1 MSTATFDV
9 SVAAPLASGDYRPEP
24 WTLDTLIDLAASAPT
39 LDKDPRACPGVFVG
53 TLRGTR
59 ATADAVLEHTA
70 VVLDLDQDVPDDVPD
85 RLARLGWDSVVHA
98 TASHAP
104 ERPRL
109 RVVIAV
115 SRPVRPGGYP
125 AVVRWAADQL
135 GVTVDPSAM
144 AGCHRFFLPH
154 VVPGSDAELFGV
166 EAHRVHGEPIDV
178 DAVLSETAIGEQAG
192 DAEPPAP
199 QARVRRDPLQLP
211 GAAGAFNRTYDLG
224 AAVEEFQLPYRP
236 CGDGFIHVDSTQTQP
251 GLTPVNGERTLW
263 FDHAGTSPTHG
274 QTMSVF
280 DIVAEWRH
288 GLQTGSAQDD
298 PSKPPSERRSR
309 ALMGVDAAQIPA
321 VAREMAT
328 AAFDS
333 GPQPDEPLTIEA
345 CEAALSPR
353 SSKTGKRVLTGA
365 RDRQTLVERD
375 PLLASRAISVM
386 GRRSGW
392 RVKPGWASESE
403 LFEQESRRLGLYPDQ
418 DEDEAAVQ
426 QYLGEH
432 YGGDVP
438 SISTVRELLSLS
450 ASQPGREV
458 DPLTGYLDRLEWD
471 GMPRLSG
478 GADAIDEVLPGVD
491 PGDYEERHWASR
503 AVMRACVA
511 AVARAYR
518 PGWQVDS
525 SLVLVG
531 PQGTRKTSW
540 VRWLAGPWAA
550 PLPDILG
557 GDADL
562 YDPCHKAWIVEA
574 DEGFAVTRSGSRYGD
589 ALKRF
594 LTARSDTWRPKYA
607 RTSRTMARRF
617 VVWGTT
623 NHEDFLA
630 NEEGNRRYWP
640 VAISGTIPTEFF
652 TPERRDQIWAE
663 AVQLL
668 KRGEATWLSEDEEQ
682 IMQAARA
689 DRATEEDQLMGP
701 VYRYATT
708 PRPEGYA
715 WMGPEERQTAMLAR
729 DPSWTLQPVSAST
742 LLVDLRDELPQWT
755 RVRAVTATL
764 RKLGWA
770 PEGQVYDPHGSGSRL
785 SVWSRGQQH
794 NLTD

>member
-1 MSTATFDV
+1 MTTATIRV
-9 SVAAPLASGDYRPEP
+9 SLATPLASGDYRPQE
-24 WTLDTLIDLAASAPT
+24 WTLDTFIDLAASAPV
-39 LDKDPRACPGVFVG
+39 LSKDPRAVPGVFVG
-53 TLRGTR
+53 TLKGPR
-59 ATADAVLEHTA
+59 ATAENVVEHTA
-70 VVLDLDQDVPDDVPD
+70 LVLDLDRDVPSDVPE
-85 RLARLGWDSVVHA
+85 RLRRQGWDSVVHA
-98 TASHAP
+98 TASHTAG
-104 ERPRL
+104 RPRL
-109 RVVIAV
+109 RVIIAID
-115 SRPVRPGGYP
+115 RPVNPGAYP
-125 AVVRWAADQL
+125 TLVKWAGEKL
-135 GVTVDPSAM
+135 GVAVDPSAM

-166 EAHRVHGEPIDV
+166 EAYRVNGSPIKV
-178 DAVLSETAIGEQAG
+178 DAVLNSSPMFDQSQVNRRDVRSHT
-192 DAEPPAP
+192 
-199 QARVRRDPLQLP
+199 RRDPLELP
-211 GAAGAFNRTYDLG
+211 GAAGAFNRTYSLEE
-224 AAVEEFQLPYRP
+224 AVEEFHLPYRP
-236 CGDGFIHVDSTQTQP
+236 CGKGFIHVDSTQTQP
-251 GLTPVNGERTLW
+251 GLTPVNEERTLW

-298 PSKPPSERRSR
+298 EDRPPAERRSR

-328 AAFDS
+328 AAFDA
-333 GPQPDEPLTIEA
+333 GPKPDGPLTIEA

-353 SSKTGKRVLTGA
+353 NPKTGKRALTDA
-365 RDRQTLVERD
+365 RDRQTLVDLD
-375 PLLASRAISVM
+375 PMLASRAISAM
-386 GRRSGW
+386 GRRTGW
-392 RVKPGWASESE
+392 RIKPEWASGSE
-403 LFEQESRRLGLYPDQ
+403 LFEQEARRLGLYPDQ

-426 QYLGEH
+426 QYLGKH

-438 SISTVRELLSLS
+438 SGATVRELLSLS
-450 ASQPGREV
+450 ASQPGREI
-458 DPLTGYLDRLEWD
+458 DPLTAYLDRLEWD
-471 GMPRLSG
+471 GVPRLSG
-478 GADAIDEVLPGVD
+478 GSPTIDEVLPGVD
-491 PGDYEERHWASR
+491 RNDEGERRWASR

-562 YDPCHKAWIVEA
+562 FDPCHKAWIVEA

-594 LTARSDTWRPKYA
+594 LTARSDTWRPKYG

-640 VAISGTIPTEFF
+640 VKITETIPASFL

-663 AVQLL
+663 AVVLFH
-668 KRGEATWLSEDEEQ
+668 RGVSTWLDDADEQ
-682 IMQAARA
+682 VMQQARA
-689 DRATEEDQLMGP
+689 ERATEEDPLVGP
-701 VYRYATT
+701 VYRYSMT
-708 PRPEGYA
+708 PRPVGYA
-715 WMGPEERQTAMLAR
+715 WMGKEERETTMLVK
-729 DPSWTLQPVSAST
+729 DPSWVPQPVSAPT
-742 LLVDLRDELPQWT
+742 LLVDLKDELPQ
-755 RVRAVTATL
+755 RVGVRQVAATL
-764 RKLGWA
+764 RKLGW
-770 PEGQVYDPHGSGSRL
+770 EQWGQRMDPRGGGSRL
-785 SVWSRGQQH
+785 AVWGQRGVDH
-794 NLTD
+794 

>member
-1 MSTATFDV
+1 MTTTTIPVSLAT
-9 SVAAPLASGDYRPEP
+9 PLASGDYRPQE
-24 WTLDTLIDLAASAPT
+24 WTLDTFVDLAASAPV
-39 LDKDPRACPGVFVG
+39 LSKDPRAVPGVFVG
-53 TLRGTR
+53 TLKGGR
-59 ATADAVLEHTA
+59 ATAENVIEHTA
-70 VVLDLDQDVPDDVPD
+70 LVLDLDQDVPRDVPE
-85 RLARLGWDSVVHA
+85 RLRRRGWDSVVHA
-98 TASHAP
+98 TASHT
-104 ERPRL
+104 EEHPRL
-109 RVVIAV
+109 RVIIAID
-115 SRPVRPGGYP
+115 RPVNPGAYP
-125 AVVRWAADQL
+125 TLVKWAAEKL

-166 EAHRVHGEPIDV
+166 EAHRINGSPIKADEVLNSAPMFDQSRVNSGEIR
-178 DAVLSETAIGEQAG
+178 SRT
-192 DAEPPAP
+192 
-199 QARVRRDPLQLP
+199 RRDPLQLP
-211 GAAGAFNRTYDLG
+211 GAAGAFNRTYSLEE
-224 AAVEEFQLPYRP
+224 AVEEFQLPYRP
-236 CGDGFIHVDSTQTQP
+236 CGNGFIHVDSAQTQP
-251 GLTPVNGERTLW
+251 GLTPVNEERTLW

-274 QTMSVF
+274 RTMSVF

-298 PSKPPSERRSR
+298 EDKPPAERRSR

-321 VAREMAT
+321 VAREMAA
-328 AAFDS
+328 AAFDA
-333 GPQPDEPLTIEA
+333 GPRPDEPLTVEA

-353 SSKTGKRVLTGA
+353 NPKTGKRGLTDA
-365 RDRQTLVERD
+365 KDRQILVSRD
-375 PLLASRAISVM
+375 PMLASRAISAM
-386 GRRSGW
+386 GRRPGW
-392 RVKPGWASESE
+392 RIKPEWASESE
-403 LFEQESRRLGLYPDQ
+403 LFEQEARRLGPYPDQ

-426 QYLGEH
+426 QYLGKH

-458 DPLTGYLDRLEWD
+458 DPLTMYLDRLEWD
-471 GMPRLSG
+471 GVPRLSG
-478 GADAIDEVLPGVD
+478 GAATIDEVLPGVD
-491 PGDYEERHWASR
+491 RDDDDERRWASR

-511 AVARAYR
+511 AVARAHR

-531 PQGTRKTSW
+531 PQGTRKTTW

-562 YDPCHKAWIVEA
+562 FDPCHKAWIVEA

-594 LTARSDTWRPKYA
+594 LTARSDTWRPKYG

-640 VAISGTIPTEFF
+640 VRVTGIIPTSFL

-663 AVQLL
+663 AVVLF
-668 KRGEATWLSEDEEQ
+668 KRGEPTWLSDADEQ
-682 IMQAARA
+682 VMQLARA
-689 DRATEEDQLMGP
+689 ERATEEDPLIGP
-701 VYRYATT
+701 VYRYAMT
-708 PRPEGYA
+708 PRPVGYA
-715 WMGPEERQTAMLAR
+715 WMSEEERETAMLAR
-729 DPSWTLQPVSAST
+729 DPSWVPQPVSAPT
-742 LLVDLRDELPQWT
+742 LLVDLKDELPQ
-755 RVRAVTATL
+755 RVGVRQAAATL
-764 RKLGWA
+764 RKLGW
-770 PEGQVYDPHGSGSRL
+770 EQWGQRTDPRGGGSRL
-785 SVWSRGQQH
+785 AVWGQRGADH
-794 NLTD
+794 